1 MKYLRFFEEIGAEK
15 VLGAQRKQDQNLAS
29 KEIALGVDGEV
40 SQYAFECVYVS
51 YNGPQLGK
59 FEAVSACDAKDLS
72 RMGLIVDINP
82 SEQNISSHKFN
93 VEDVIKVINGKNG
106 IKAVFLKNML
116 CFAIPNQQGGDNQ
129 LFRGWIKSND
139 RTKVVGF
146 LKKWELFGKANA
158 NDVML
163 VADKLKNLQSL
174 KAKTGEIKGAKK
186 VTVDDVN
193 AILKSD
199 SENKAEE
206 IMKLFGK

>member
-1 MKYLRFFEEIGAEK
+1 MRYIKFFEEIGAEK
-15 VLGAQRKQDQNLAS
+15 VLDAQNKQDKNIAS
-29 KEIALGVDGEV
+29 KQIAAGVDGEV
-40 SQYAFECVYVS
+40 GQYLFECVYVS
-51 YNGPQLGK
+51 YKGPQVGS
-59 FEAVSACDAKDLS
+59 FEANSVGDVKDLS
-72 RMGLIVDINP
+72 KMGLIVDIDAN
-82 SEQNISSHKFN
+82 EENISSHKFN
-93 VEDVIKVINGKNG
+93 VNEVIKVINGKNG
-106 IKAVFLKNML
+106 IKAVFLKKML
-116 CFAIPNQQGGDNQ
+116 CFVIPNQQGGQDQ

-146 LKKWELFGKANA
+146 LKKWDLFGKVNA

-193 AILKSD
+193 SILKSD